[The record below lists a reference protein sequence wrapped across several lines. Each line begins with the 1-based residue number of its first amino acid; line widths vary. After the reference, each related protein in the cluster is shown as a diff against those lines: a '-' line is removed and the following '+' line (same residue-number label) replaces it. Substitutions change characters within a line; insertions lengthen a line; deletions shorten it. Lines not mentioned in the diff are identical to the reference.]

1 MSISKYDLSDIF
13 HEQNIESAGKISKMG
28 IFPKPLRNDLD
39 NIKETLM
46 LGKTTQWLR
55 YRSTLRRTNMQISIL
70 FCIYSEIN
78 VCKTTVNVNNPCFV
92 NCNGY

>member
-1 MSISKYDLSDIF
+1 MNISKYDLSDIF

-46 LGKTTQWLR
+46 LGKT
-55 YRSTLRRTNMQISIL
+55 MQ
-70 FCIYSEIN
+70 
-78 VCKTTVNVNNPCFV
+78 
-92 NCNGY
+92 